1 MEEGILRKKIVAVI
15 GNKKIQPDGI
25 RYRLAYETGKIL
37 VDNGYRVQSGGMG
50 GVMEAVFKG
59 AHASENYREGDT
71 LALVPSFDAE
81 TANVYADI
89 VIPTGLDM
97 MRNALVANA
106 DAVVGIGGGAGTMC
120 EFAFAWSLKRLI
132 IAYRNSGGWS
142 EKLADTRLDDAVRYE
157 NIPEDKVY
165 GVSTPAS
172 MIEILNEK
180 IGLYISRHQG
190 IRY

>member
-1 MEEGILRKKIVAVI
+1 MRKKIVAVI
-15 GNKKIQPDGI
+15 GNKKIEEDGI
-25 RYRLAYETGKIL
+25 RRRLAYETGKIL

-50 GVMEAVFKG
+50 GVMEAVFAG

-71 LALVPSFDAE
+71 VALVPSFDSA
-81 TANVYADI
+81 TANAYADI

-106 DAVVGIGGGAGTMC
+106 DAVVGIGGGAGTLC

-142 EKLADTRLDDAVRYE
+142 GKLADTRLDDAVRYAD
-157 NIPEDKVY
+157 IPEDKVF
-165 GVSTPAS
+165 GVSCPQS
-172 MIEILNEK
+172 MLEILERN
-180 IGLYISRHQG
+180 IDRYTARHQG
-190 IRY
+190 IR

>member
-1 MEEGILRKKIVAVI
+1 MRKKIVAVI
-15 GNKKIQPDGI
+15 GNKKIEEDGI
-25 RYRLAYETGKIL
+25 RRRLAYETGKIL

-50 GVMEAVFKG
+50 GVMEAVFAG

-71 LALVPSFDAE
+71 IALVPSFDAE

-142 EKLADTRLDDAVRYE
+142 AKLADTRLDDAVRYE

-165 GVSTPAS
+165 GVSTPQS

-180 IGLYISRHQG
+180 IGLYSLRHQG
-190 IRY
+190 IR